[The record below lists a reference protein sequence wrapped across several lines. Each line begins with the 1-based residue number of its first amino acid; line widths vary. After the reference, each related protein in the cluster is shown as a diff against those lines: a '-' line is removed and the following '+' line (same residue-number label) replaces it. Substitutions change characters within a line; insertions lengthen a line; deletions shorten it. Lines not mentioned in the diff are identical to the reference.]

1 VFSLG
6 PVLVVLRG
14 GGKMSRSRAT
24 ASARGEIDDGVA
36 GLEASLDGEVHHRG
50 AGGGAGSYELSV
62 LVSAV

>member
-1 VFSLG
+1 
-6 PVLVVLRG
+6 
-14 GGKMSRSRAT
+14 MSRSRAT

-36 GLEASLDGEVHHRG
+36 GLEAALDGEVHHRG